1 LLAEARYAYEAS
13 SPPPVTPELQSIP
26 EGAGKEGAAKEAADK
41 VAEEERRRQEQ
52 LANQN
57 QQRILAAADL
67 RNQLN
72 QISFEQAKTL
82 NEEELDHA
90 KRMID
95 LEFDYRE
102 ARANQFDKIRLG
114 LVRKLAQQE
123 QKIIESIA
131 AYETTVLEA
140 QAKNA
145 AAQVKAT
152 AAAQADAIKPAPVA
166 PTTGG
171 SGVTGGLTGGGQS
184 DASRGTSTGPHLHAQ
199 LVRAMRGAS
208 LEAMVD
214 AALDFGGGMTATQ
227 MSVKYGGALGRGAG
241 PRGPHGH
248 GYPARDYY
256 TPQGSPFAL
265 RPGWTASDM
274 GIQGALGR
282 GMQVSGP
289 MGVFELGHLAGVKT
303 GGAAGAPVSS
313 PAFSVEKRGESAKQ
327 DLQTTQAQSA
337 ASVKIVTQ
345 KSINELLQAD
355 IETRNAIAAAMEAS
369 FPIEQQKLDNQLDEF
384 RIGLQLQGLSDERID
399 LLVRQKQAEM
409 AAIALTAALT
419 ESQKRLNTRIAEQK
433 KLLDEGKKS
442 PEEYARAVEPL
453 DNQVKVL
460 DQDLTKVNSNLLA
473 YNTAL
478 EGSVAAS
485 ESAKSALAL
494 ATAIR
499 DTRKALDNLQDP
511 ALQMISIAQGIGEA
525 FGEAFRGMIT
535 GASSVRETLATFF
548 QNIGNMFA
556 DMVTRFIT
564 ESIRLK
570 IMETAEKM
578 MGLVGQV
585 GSSIAGAG
593 SSAMSVGAGEYS
605 NSVMPNFGGVG
616 AAAPATSGP
625 IPLEVIPFT
634 GFATGGI
641 VKGPTMGLVGEGRYN
656 EAVVPL
662 PDGKSIPVEL
672 GNGGSN
678 QVVSNIT
685 VNITDGKMQSDSNGS
700 NSSEFGKR
708 LEGAVKQVITQEM
721 RPGGVLA
728 GKR

>member
-1 LLAEARYAYEAS
+1 
-13 SPPPVTPELQSIP
+13 
-26 EGAGKEGAAKEAADK
+26 
-41 VAEEERRRQEQ
+41 
-52 LANQN
+52 
-57 QQRILAAADL
+57 
-67 RNQLN
+67 
-72 QISFEQAKTL
+72 
-82 NEEELDHA
+82 
-90 KRMID
+90 
-95 LEFDYRE
+95 
-102 ARANQFDKIRLG
+102 
-114 LVRKLAQQE
+114 
-123 QKIIESIA
+123 
-131 AYETTVLEA
+131 
-140 QAKNA
+140 
-145 AAQVKAT
+145 
-152 AAAQADAIKPAPVA
+152 
-166 PTTGG
+166 
-171 SGVTGGLTGGGQS
+171 
-184 DASRGTSTGPHLHAQ
+184 
-199 LVRAMRGAS
+199 
-208 LEAMVD
+208 
-214 AALDFGGGMTATQ
+214 
-227 MSVKYGGALGRGAG
+227 
-241 PRGPHGH
+241 
-248 GYPARDYY
+248 
-256 TPQGSPFAL
+256 
-265 RPGWTASDM
+265 
-274 GIQGALGR
+274 
-282 GMQVSGP
+282 
-289 MGVFELGHLAGVKT
+289 
-303 GGAAGAPVSS
+303 
-313 PAFSVEKRGESAKQ
+313 VEKRGESAKQ

-337 ASVKIVTQ
+337 ASVKIATQ
-345 KSINELLQAD
+345 KSINELLQTN

-442 PEEYARAVEPL
+442 PEEYARAVELL
-453 DNQVKVL
+453 DNQVKIL

-499 DTRKALDNLQDP
+499 DTRKALNDLQDP

-525 FGEAFRGMIT
+525 FVEAFRGMIT

-570 IMETAEKM
+570 IMETAGKM

-672 GNGGSN
+672 GDGGSN

-685 VNITDGKMQSDSNGS
+685 VNITDGKMQSDGNGS